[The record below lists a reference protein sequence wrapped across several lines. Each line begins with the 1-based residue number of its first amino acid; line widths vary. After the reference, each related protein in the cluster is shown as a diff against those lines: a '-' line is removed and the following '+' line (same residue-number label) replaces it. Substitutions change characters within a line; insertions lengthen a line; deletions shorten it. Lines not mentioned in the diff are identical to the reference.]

1 MAKRIRNISKS
12 LKKIGD
18 LQVND
23 WELPGVFNKSIS
35 ELEIRQSLERLGNI
49 QVTDWELKDA
59 INSIQHLVQKE
70 VDIVGFLKNAA
81 DYKVIDW
88 NFREALSKSKSQP
101 KLLSDDDLQ
110 AITERLQSYLE
121 FVIKPLIKQPKYAT
135 FHVEEIA
142 PQVLSFKVVLKQR
155 DLSALIGM
163 NGLTVGPIRRILKD
177 VALKDGIYALLRL
190 QSIEEAMRGDGE

>member
-59 INSIQHLVQKE
+59 INSIQHLAQKE

>member
-59 INSIQHLVQKE
+59 INSIQHLAQKE

-163 NGLTVGPIRRILKD
+163 TGLTVGPIRRILKD

>member
-1 MAKRIRNISKS
+1 MAKRVRNISKS

-23 WELPGVFNKSIS
+23 WELPQVFNKNIS
-35 ELEIRQSLERLGNI
+35 ELEIRQSLGRLGNI
-49 QVTDWELKDA
+49 QVTDWELRSA
-59 INSIQHLVQKE
+59 INSIQHLANKE
-70 VDIVGFLKNAA
+70 VDVVSFLKNAA

-88 NFREALSKSKSQP
+88 DFREALSKSKSEP
-101 KLLSDDDLQ
+101 KLLSDADLQ
-110 AITERLQSYLE
+110 AVIERLQGYLE
-121 FVIKPLIKQPKYAT
+121 FVIKPLIKQPRYAS

-142 PQVLSFKVVLKQR
+142 PQVVSFKVVLKQR

-177 VALKDGIYALLRL
+177 VALKDGVYALLRV
-190 QSIEEAMRGDGE
+190 QSIEEAMRDCSK